1 MTIAIIRTLKTGASV
16 NSALY
21 GKFCWLLKVGI
32 IIITWVS
39 RLPQSLHTVGKG
51 F

>member
-1 MTIAIIRTLKTGASV
+1 MTIAIIKTSKTGASV

-21 GKFCWLLKVGI
+21 GKFSWLLKVGI